1 MPSYDGVIPAHEI
14 FQDRAFART
23 LPPDHRDLRQVQVAA
38 LSDGTEGVLQA
49 VHQRD
54 EILHPPVAHG
64 YGAARIRRV
73 NHWAQQTFV
82 IYNKKYSNWERDR
95 NNLPNLNK
103 LSFYPDITFILIIG
117 DIQNHYYN
125 HTALLDDI
133 KLLLF
138 FCLYK
143 VYVMNIKIS

>member
-1 MPSYDGVIPAHEI
+1 MPSYDGVIPAYEI
-14 FQDRAFART
+14 FQDRAFARA

-64 YGAARIRRV
+64 YGPARMRRV

-82 IYNKKYSNWERDR
+82 ITKNIKIERER

-103 LSFYPDITFILIIG
+103 LSFYPDVTLSYLNQLLVTYKTTITIITYLT
-117 DIQNHYYN
+117 I
-125 HTALLDDI
+125 
-133 KLLLF
+133 
-138 FCLYK
+138 
-143 VYVMNIKIS
+143 